1 MCSVFVSEYCSV
13 LPVFLCFFR
22 GQVPAVAEENFL
34 KKACTLDTYG
44 VDPHPVKVNST
55 PLMCAGY
62 ITNPRNPQLFNLISL
77 IQCPGIFLNF
87 SYFS

>member
-1 MCSVFVSEYCSV
+1 M

-55 PLMCAGY
+55 ILMCADAK
-62 ITNPRNPQLFNLISL
+62 P
-77 IQCPGIFLNF
+77 LNVVRF
-87 SYFS
+87 YFVASVPYSGAAKVDSSSESFTS